1 MNSIQDDLAAVSREL
16 VESKTKMGIAGSIMA
31 ASLAVAQV
39 MRADVWRVVAAKR
52 LVKITQAYTAS
63 ILAAAD
69 QLNEELKMINGKR
82 TEHEKR
88 A

>member
-1 MNSIQDDLAAVSREL
+1 MSSIQNDLAAVSREL

-39 MRADVWRVVAAKR
+39 MRNDKANVWQVIAAKR
-52 LVKITQAYTAS
+52 LVKITQAYTAG

-69 QLNEELKMINGKR
+69 QLNEELKTINGK
-82 TEHEKR
+82 
-88 A
+88 